1 MTVVTVISVSTP
13 AVRDTVLYAR
23 EVKSKFGIK
32 IDFRIHYLCGGREDT
47 NFDVKKANRD
57 ISECDL
63 VILDLMGANDMIVE
77 SISDSL
83 RSSKSQSIV
92 ISGFGPI
99 KNKLGKYDEKRFRMD
114 ARDAES
120 VNMFSEYWKNAEGND
135 VFSAYNM
142 IFRRYFGFENLPEP
156 EPISSSN
163 GAFLKDP
170 VTGRYYTD
178 RSEFISD
185 HPNDDDKG
193 TVVMFFNSHK
203 YPTDSQTAVEG
214 LYKKLSEF
222 SYVLPVALNR
232 VTSDDVPTIKN
243 LIGSKADL
251 AIDLIAFR
259 FIAGPMQGSSTE
271 AMRLLNELNV
281 PFLRPFFLGRSD
293 RSEWM
298 ERTAGL
304 TVMEFMLNVFMAE
317 LDGAVCTFPVGANED
332 TWTAEEYGL
341 TFSEIRLIDDRVDR
355 MCEKIKGYLRLK
367 RLANKDKKIAIVG
380 YNYPPGEGNLFGGAF
395 LDTFSSMCQIVN
407 SMNASG
413 YDVPVI
419 DHDGLLNDFLKM
431 GITNGG
437 EWIQPEKGKMIQ
449 YPAKIRHRQ
458 AMVDKWGKEPG
469 KILADKGGY
478 MIPGVIKGNVFLG
491 LQPPRTRLDAGQSES
506 YHDPYLPPH
515 HQYLGFY
522 EWIRDEFKADAVVHI
537 GTHGTVEFLPGKEV
551 GLSGDCYPDIAIGGI
566 PHFYLYYVGNPSEAM
581 IAKRRTHAGLI
592 SYMCPP
598 YMKSGLYGELSE
610 LEGLIAEYRE
620 SLITD
625 PGRGLRIQEEIK
637 ERSEAMRLPSD
648 IDELEHELM
657 DMRESLIP
665 NGFHIFGTPFTKD
678 EAETFAIQSM
688 MFTHG
693 DAVPMTDILNDLGY
707 DGDISDEAEHI
718 YRVFNSDGTIP
729 ESISSDP
736 RTESSLRYEKEVF
749 QWAQGCNEIDNL
761 LRALDSEFIDVKPGD
776 DFLRTPEIIPTG
788 YNIVQFDP
796 TKVPTSIAFERGA
809 EVANNTIRMH
819 LEEEGKYPES
829 IAMIMWGIETS
840 RSQGA
845 SIGQLLTYLG
855 IRQIDTSGTFENRFE
870 IIPLEELGRPR
881 IDVTVTICG
890 FFRDMF
896 SGVIEG
902 LNKLFRRLYLLDESD
917 EDSHFAK
924 NCRDNYKK
932 LKEEGYSDD
941 DALDLATCR
950 LFGPKEGLYGT
961 GMTNTVNSS
970 DWKDESEL
978 GDIFE
983 ESLRHAYSLRHRGF
997 DSKGLMKNNHSK
1009 VDVVSQIRQNVEYEL
1024 IDLDHYYE
1032 FFGGLSKTVENSRG
1046 SKAKMYIS
1054 DNTGPR
1060 VKTVNVKTSIE
1071 HGVRTRLLNPKW
1083 IDGMLKTEYH
1093 GVQKINDRFE
1103 NVLGL
1108 AATTGAVETG
1118 VFSDMETTYLKDE
1131 EMRKRLMENNLFA
1144 YMGMLDRLSEAYRRG
1159 YWDATEE
1166 ELELLK
1172 MAYMEAEDRAEDYT
1186 DRS

>member
-1 MTVVTVISVSTP
+1 MTTVTVVSVSTP

-23 EVKSKFGIK
+23 DIRARYGVD
-32 IDFRIHYLCGGREDT
+32 IDFRIHYLCGGREDA
-47 NFDVKKANRD
+47 NFNVKKANKD

-63 VILDLMGANDMIVE
+63 VILDLMGANDAIVD
-77 SISDSL
+77 SISESL
-83 RSSKSQSIV
+83 KSAKCQSLV

-99 KNKLGKYDEKRFRMD
+99 KNRIGKYDEKRFRMD
-114 ARDAES
+114 AHDAET
-120 VNMFSEYWKNAEGND
+120 VRRFSEYWRNAEGND
-135 VFSAYNM
+135 IASAYNM
-142 IFRRYFGFENLPEP
+142 IFKGYFGYVVLPDPEP
-156 EPISSSN
+156 VSSSN
-163 GAFLKDP
+163 GAFIKDP
-170 VTGRYYTD
+170 LSGRLYD
-178 RSEFISD
+178 RREDFIKD
-185 HPNDDDKG
+185 HPRNEKRA
-193 TVVMFFNSHK
+193 TVVLFFNSHK
-203 YPTDSQTAVEG
+203 YPSDSQDSVQK
-214 LYKKLSEF
+214 LYKRLCELC
-222 SYVLPVALNR
+222 YVLPVALNR
-232 VTSDDVPTIKN
+232 VTSDDVPKIKE
-243 LIGSKADL
+243 LIGNDADL
-251 AIDLIAFR
+251 AISIIAFR

-293 RSEWM
+293 KSEWM
-298 ERTAGL
+298 ERTSGL

-317 LDGAVCTFPVGANED
+317 LDGAVCTFPIGANED
-332 TWTAEEYGL
+332 TWTAEEYGI
-341 TFSEIRLIDDRVDR
+341 TFSEIRLVDDRVDR
-355 MCEKIKGYLRLK
+355 ICEKVRGYLRLK
-367 RLANKDKKIAIVG
+367 ELKNAQKRIAIVG

-395 LDTFSSMCQIVN
+395 LDTFTSMCQILKGLK
-407 SMNASG
+407 AAG
-413 YDVPVI
+413 YDVPDV
-419 DHDGLLNDFLKM
+419 DHDALIEEFVKM

-437 EWIQPEKGKMIQ
+437 EWIQPEKDVMIH
-449 YPAKIRHRQ
+449 YPAKIHHRQ
-458 AMVDKWGKEPG
+458 AMIDKWGKEPG
-469 KILADKGGY
+469 NVLADRNGY
-478 MIPGVIKGNVFLG
+478 LIPGVIKGNIFLG
-491 LQPPRTRLDAGQSES
+491 LQPPRTRLEGDQSGS

-551 GLSGDCYPDIAIGGI
+551 GMSGECYPDIAVGGI

-581 IAKRRTHAGLI
+581 IAKRRTHAGLL

-598 YMKSGLYGELSE
+598 YIKSGLYGELSE

-620 SLITD
+620 SLLTD
-625 PGRGLRIQEEIK
+625 PGRGMKILEDIT
-637 ERSEAMRLPSD
+637 ERSEKMRLPSD

-665 NGFHIFGTPFTKD
+665 NGFHIFGTPFTKE

-693 DAVPMTDILNDLGY
+693 DAVPMTEILRDLGFE
-707 DGDISDEAEHI
+707 GDVETEADRI
-718 YRVFNSDGTIP
+718 YRSFNANCSVP
-729 ESISSDP
+729 EYVTADE
-736 RTESSLRYEKEVF
+736 RTLRSLEYEKNVF
-749 QWAQGCNEIDNL
+749 GWAQGCHEIDNL

-796 TKVPTSIAFERGA
+796 TKIPTSTAFIRGA
-809 EVANNTIRMH
+809 EAAENTMRMH
-819 LEEEGKYPES
+819 LEEEGTYPRS
-829 IAMIMWGIETS
+829 VAMIMWGIETS

-845 SIGQLLTYLG
+845 SIGQMLTYLG

-870 IIPLEELGRPR
+870 IIPIEELGRPR

-902 LNKLFRRLYLLDESD
+902 LNRLLRRLYLLNESD
-917 EDSHFAK
+917 EDSYFAK
-924 NCRDNYKK
+924 NCRDNYEK
-932 LKEEGYSDD
+932 LKAEGYSDD

-983 ESLRHAYSLRHRGF
+983 ESLRHAYSLKHRGF
-997 DSKGLMKNNHSK
+997 DSKGLMRNNHSK

-1032 FFGGLSKTVENSRG
+1032 FFGGLSKTVEISRG
-1046 SKAKMYIS
+1046 SKAKMYIT

-1060 VKTVNVKTSIE
+1060 IKTVNVKTSIE
-1071 HGVRTRLLNPKW
+1071 HGVRTRLLNPVW

-1108 AATTGAVETG
+1108 AATTGAVDTG

-1131 EMRKRLMENNLFA
+1131 EMRKRLMDNNVFA

-1159 YWDATEE
+1159 YWNATEE
-1166 ELELLK
+1166 ELELLRQ
-1172 MAYMEAEDRAEDYT
+1172 AYLEAEDSAEEYT
-1186 DRS
+1186 N